1 MLFPCTNELT
11 LFCLHFN
18 WDWCKSLLPGPLAL
32 SLDSFQFSF
41 YIIAREFL
49 QKKPHQSLPR
59 LKVLQGSPLSIKQ
72 TPWPGIKR
80 FHDLAPVSFLQTF
93 LPLHLSTHN
102 LWSDHIEL
110 FAAPKCCVP
119 SLRNALPC
127 FTRPAHSGNL
137 LDHVCGATQCGWDTI
152 PFSSSFVPTTC
163 PHLTS
168 SCNGLNRSH
177 TGKQNHSKYHG
188 FIIWVR
194 DDLEGE
200 PGGLEQQSLVK

>member
-1 MLFPCTNELT
+1 MSST

-49 QKKPHQSLPR
+49 QKKPHQLLPR

-137 LDHVCGATQCGWDTI
+137 LDHACGH
-152 PFSSSFVPTTC
+152 PM
-163 PHLTS
+163 
-168 SCNGLNRSH
+168 
-177 TGKQNHSKYHG
+177 
-188 FIIWVR
+188 WVR
-194 DDLEGE
+194 YHSFLIFLCAHYLPSFNILLQWFEQESHRKAE
-200 PGGLEQQSLVK
+200 PL